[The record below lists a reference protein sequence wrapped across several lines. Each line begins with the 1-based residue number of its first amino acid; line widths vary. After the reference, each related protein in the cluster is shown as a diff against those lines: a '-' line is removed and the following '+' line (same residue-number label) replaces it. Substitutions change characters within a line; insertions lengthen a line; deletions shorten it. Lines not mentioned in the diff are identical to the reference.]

1 MSSFTK
7 KSMLKSAA
15 GIGSL
20 SLLGKILGIIRE
32 ILKVAFLGV
41 GAISDAFVTAYKIP
55 NSLRKIFAEGALSA
69 AMVPTFVSIVHT
81 EGKEMVDRLM
91 TLAFLVF
98 EGVLL
103 ILCALVMWKA
113 QWVVL
118 LFAPGF
124 SPLQVHHTVP
134 FLQILM
140 PFIFFLSSSALLA
153 GALQSVRHFF
163 VPAFSPILLN
173 IVFIA
178 ALFVCI
184 TNTFPVEVLCGAI
197 LFGGFL
203 QLCLHFIVY
212 KRLGF
217 GFKGIDKQAWLYFR
231 HVMTKFLPCLLSMSV
246 VEIGLIV
253 DTAFASYLR
262 EGSISLVTYGH
273 SFMTIPLS
281 VVAVS
286 LSTVLLPHLSR
297 IVMYAPK
304 RMGFYVLESTK
315 FIMWICLPVMIMMG
329 FFAEKIFFTL
339 FLSKRFTL
347 DQVSEAGMILSAF
360 LVGLFFFCMH
370 KILLN
375 MYYAKH
381 NTWIP
386 TVVSLAGV
394 GANTLM
400 NFFFMRLWG
409 STGLAL
415 ATSLSFAIQVILL
428 TWFLQLKFNVTLY
441 WKSFLSFLYRFGVQL
456 VVIFPCVYGLYRV
469 GEFLA
474 QQLPQSLAHFFLDK
488 VGFWFWVGPL
498 CAFAFLLIFLTRKIF
513 KVRVYFLD

>member
-1 MSSFTK
+1 MSAYSK
-7 KSMLKSAA
+7 KSLLKNAA
-15 GIGSL
+15 GIGGL
-20 SLLGKILGIIRE
+20 SLLGKIFGIMRE
-32 ILKVAFLGV
+32 ILKVSFLGV
-41 GAISDAFVTAYKIP
+41 GAVSDAFVTAYKIP

-69 AMVPTFVSIVHT
+69 AMVPTIVSVVHT
-81 EGKEMVDRLM
+81 EGKEMVSRLM

-103 ILCALVMWKA
+103 VLCALVMWKA
-113 QWVVL
+113 QWVVM

-124 SPLQVHHTVP
+124 TEVQVNYTVP

-173 IVFIA
+173 IVFI
-178 ALFVCI
+178 LSIMVCI
-184 TNTFPVEVLCGAI
+184 TKALPVEFLCYSI
-197 LFGGFL
+197 LFGGLL
-203 QLCLHFIVY
+203 QVILHLIVY

-217 GFKGIDKQAWLYFR
+217 GFKAIDKKAWHYFK
-231 HVMTKFLPCLLSMSV
+231 HVMIKFLPCLLSMSV
-246 VEIGLIV
+246 VEIGLII

-273 SFMTIPLS
+273 SFMGIPLS

-286 LSTVLLPHLSR
+286 LSTVLLPHFSR
-297 IVMYAPK
+297 IVMYAPR
-304 RMGFYVLESTK
+304 RMGFYLLEATK
-315 FIMWICLPVMIMMG
+315 FVFWVTLPVVIMMG
-329 FFAEKIFFTL
+329 FFSEKIFYTL
-339 FLSKRFTL
+339 FLSKRFTME
-347 DQVSEAGMILSAF
+347 QVSEAGTILMAF

-375 MYYAKH
+375 IYYAKH

-386 TVVSLAGV
+386 TVVSITGV
-394 GANTLM
+394 AINLGL
-400 NFFFMRLWG
+400 NFFLMRIWQA
-409 STGLAL
+409 TGLAL
-415 ATSLSFAIQVILL
+415 ATSISFAIQVILL

-441 WKSFLSFLYRFGVQL
+441 WKPFLSFIYRLSLQL
-456 VVIFPCVYGLYRV
+456 AVILPGVYGLYRL

-474 QQLPQSLAHFFLDK
+474 QQMPQSLAHFFLDK

-498 CAFAFLLIFLTRKIF
+498 CASAFLLIFLTRKIF

>member
-1 MSSFTK
+1 MSSSTK

-15 GIGSL
+15 GIGGL

-32 ILKVAFLGV
+32 ILKVSFLGV
-41 GAISDAFVTAYKIP
+41 GAVSDAFVTAYKIP

-81 EGKEMVDRLM
+81 EGKDMVDRLM

-98 EGVLL
+98 EGALL
-103 ILCALVMWKA
+103 LLCALVMWQAK
-113 QWVVL
+113 WVVL

-134 FLQILM
+134 YLQILM

-173 IVFIA
+173 IVFIGS
-178 ALFVCI
+178 LFICI
-184 TNTFPVEVLCGAI
+184 TNTFPVEVLCWAI

-203 QLCLHFIVY
+203 QLVLHFIVY
-212 KRLGF
+212 KRMGF
-217 GFKGIDKQAWLYFR
+217 EFKGINKQAWIYFQ

-297 IVMYAPK
+297 IVMYAPQ
-304 RMGFYVLESTK
+304 RLGFYVLEASK
-315 FIMWICLPVMIMMG
+315 FIMWICLPVIIMMG
-329 FFAEKIFFTL
+329 FLAEKIFLTL
-339 FLSKRFTL
+339 FLSKRFTI
-347 DQVSEAGMILSAF
+347 DQVSEAGAILLAF

-386 TVVSLAGV
+386 TVVSLVGV
-394 GANTLM
+394 CVNMGL
-400 NFFFMRLWG
+400 NFVFMRLWG
-409 STGLAL
+409 SMGLAL
-415 ATSLSFAIQVILL
+415 GTSISFAIQVTLLIL
-428 TWFLQLKFNVTLY
+428 FLRVKFRITLY
-441 WKSFLSFLYRFGVQL
+441 WKQFLRFLGYFCVQL
-456 VVIFPCVYGLYRV
+456 VVIFPCVYGLYKV
-469 GEFLA
+469 GEHLA
-474 QQLPQSLAHFFLDK
+474 QQLPQPLAHFFLEK
-488 VGFWFWVGPL
+488 VGFWLWTGPL
-498 CAFAFLLIFLTRKIF
+498 CATAFLLIFLTRKLF